1 MEPVRA
7 RFFSTAFHRNLWIRR
22 RSVRAASVCASACR
36 RSARVTS
43 TAVLMI
49 ASLWAK
55 PMKAARS
62 WSSCFSTRMERSF
75 WTTTKLRRP
84 DGRREHE
91 GGIRKRVPLLQRS
104 KLMNRFLHVLILC
117 AFGLPTPVIAQSQ
130 PAETVA
136 KPIEVVHVTTALEH
150 LTVLEYGEPVVM
162 VAIGSSA
169 FQVERHEDK
178 VFIKPLKEGV
188 STDLFVWTASRRFNY
203 ELEAPGEVKN
213 MNFAIDRMPPPKPR
227 DTNASQVAEAA
238 DLLLTHSLLASEQ
251 VDSSSV
257 KRNKHG
263 VTVRIERVLRTKAAV
278 YIHYRVQNR
287 GKLPYRVITP
297 AVYAL
302 NVPNSAVSLP
312 ALVDRQLN
320 DRMISRLGRTEQDA
334 VEITRVEA
342 EQQDLGKD
350 AETEGVIVLRRD
362 LPSPTIL
369 ELRFGNDGT
378 QPVKATVVL

>member
-1 MEPVRA
+1 
-7 RFFSTAFHRNLWIRR
+7 
-22 RSVRAASVCASACR
+22 
-36 RSARVTS
+36 
-43 TAVLMI
+43 
-49 ASLWAK
+49 
-55 PMKAARS
+55 
-62 WSSCFSTRMERSF
+62 
-75 WTTTKLRRP
+75 
-84 DGRREHE
+84 
-91 GGIRKRVPLLQRS
+91 
-104 KLMNRFLHVLILC
+104 MNRFLHVLILC

-213 MNFAIDRMPPPKPR
+213 MNFAIDSMPPPKPR
-227 DTNASQVAEAA
+227 DTSASQVAEAA

-369 ELRFGNDGT
+369 ELRFGNDGG